1 MKLLI
6 SRCTLPFTSASLD
19 EPGCASV
26 MAVDGFALEVIL
38 LADFSFGDSVNS
50 SLPMEPLLLRLRVLP
65 KLSLDLVR
73 GRPGDCC
80 VAMLDTL
87 LGGGEK

>member
-1 MKLLI
+1 MA
-6 SRCTLPFTSASLD
+6 FVGSALD
-19 EPGCASV
+19 
-26 MAVDGFALEVIL
+26 VIL
-38 LADFSFGDSVNS
+38 LADFSFGDSVSS

-80 VAMLDTL
+80 VAMLDA
-87 LGGGEK
+87 LGGFIWIVLKAKDVSDDLKLVTVD